1 MRKNNTPFGLQITL
15 TRFPPLAI
23 SLSAVHPGMEFH
35 IQATARSL
43 YECTESLFSSSGN
56 LIFPNFRAV
65 RAFTQKMI
73 EKGFPSTKP
82 EVATRAGQVNA
93 MGLIDEIYHYI
104 VRMYDEVENPG
115 VLRRVYDATASKV
128 GIGQLRMTLEAFVE
142 LCPPLAVYQHKIT
155 PKVYCAEEK
164 NLLSVFEELLLLNL
178 ENFNPAF
185 RPWRSLFDDT
195 PLVTAT
201 SYSSVVDAIE
211 SLFAQEKRFG
221 PDHQTLLE
229 LLRAPILAH
238 PDSLD
243 AQLRFIQTRWG
254 MVLSDAFLAKMLGGM
269 DVLSEESKI
278 IYHGPHDPPSIV
290 PTYKPAGPEGAES
303 VFGSHEMERFTA
315 DIDWMP
321 KVVLLAKNTYVW
333 LNQLSKKYQRSIT
346 RLDQIPDQELDQIAH
361 WNFTGLWLIGIWER
375 SIASQRIKNYTG
387 NPDAVPSAYSLYEY
401 EIASD
406 LGGEEAFQNLN
417 HRAWQRGIRLAGD
430 MVPNHMGIY
439 SKWMVEHPEYFI
451 QLDYSPFPGYRF
463 TGGDLSD
470 SSVMQVRIE
479 DGYWSRTDAAV
490 VFQRIDNITGAVRYI
505 YHGNDGT
512 NMPWNDTAQLDLLK
526 AEVREA
532 VIQEIFRVARK
543 FSIIRFDAAMT
554 LAKKHYQ
561 RLWYPQPGTGGAIPS
576 RSEHALTR
584 ARFDELFPHEFWREV
599 VDRINAEMPHTLLL
613 AEAFWLMEGYFVRTL
628 GMHRV
633 YNSAF
638 MHMLMKEENDKYRQL
653 IKNTLDFDP
662 EILKRYVNF
671 MSNPDEQTAIAQ
683 FGKDDKY
690 FGIALMM
697 VTLPGLPMFGHGQ
710 IEGFTEKY
718 GMEYKRAYYD
728 EHPDEHLVRR
738 HEQEIFPIMKKRHLF
753 SQVENFELY
762 DFYDHHGHL
771 NENVFAYSNR
781 RGDERAL
788 ILYHNHYS
796 ETSGRIGRSVP
807 KLAGEGGSK
816 RLRTVTLG
824 EGLHISADPKM
835 YYSFRDHKGHLE
847 FLRSGSD
854 ICEHGFYVELKAFQY
869 HVFLDFHE
877 MYDVDGSLEHLCGML
892 QGKGVPDIHAASLE
906 LRREPLYHA
915 FRLLLEKESITA
927 LEQYTSA
934 SAEVSP
940 EFDSALREKCR
951 IWNEKLHRYYGGKP
965 EVADILGHLPD
976 DIETMRRVGQLL
988 AAGEKLK
995 HHILGIL
1002 SRQSREEFYHIALA
1016 WLASQRLSSAEF
1028 AQLVQEHG
1036 TESASHL
1043 RLEKVVREQL
1053 LRSGVA
1059 QEKAAEAA
1067 ELFSVLRVFH
1077 NRTGD
1082 LRAETLVARLD
1093 FLLND
1098 FSVREFLRL
1107 NWYEGIWYYNREA
1120 YQKLMEWLFV
1130 LTLFHIAEKN
1140 TSMDMLP
1147 SEVERGF
1154 EILQKLIDFS
1164 DKAEYDLQRL
1174 EELIAEE
1181 APWNIT

>member
-1 MRKNNTPFGLQITL
+1 MRTNHTPVGLEITF
-15 TRFPPLAI
+15 TRFSCPNLPRSVA
-23 SLSAVHPGMEFH
+23 HPVMEFH
-35 IQATARSL
+35 VHAAARLL
-43 YECTESLFSSSGN
+43 YECGESLFSSSGN

-65 RAFTQKMI
+65 RAFTQRMI

-115 VLRRVYDATASKV
+115 VLLRVYDATAVKV
-128 GIGQLRMTLEAFVE
+128 GIDHLRTTLETFVE
-142 LCPPLAVYQHKIT
+142 LCPPLAVYQKKIT
-155 PKVYCAEEK
+155 AQAYCADEK

-185 RPWRSLFDDT
+185 GPWRSIFDDSHLAT
-195 PLVTAT
+195 ST
-201 SYSSVVDAIE
+201 SYSIVLSAIE
-211 SLFAQEKRFG
+211 SLLAQEKKFG
-221 PDHQTLLE
+221 PDDQTLLE

-238 PDSLD
+238 PDSLE
-243 AQLRFIQTRWG
+243 AQLLFIRTRWG
-254 MVLSDAFLAKMLGGM
+254 MVLSAAFLEKMLGSI

-278 IYHGPHDPPSIV
+278 VFHGPHDPPSIV
-290 PTYKPAGPEGAES
+290 PTYKPAGLAAAES
-303 VFGSHEMERFTA
+303 AYGSHETERFTA

-333 LNQLSKKYQRSIT
+333 LHQLSKKYQRSIT

-375 SIASQRIKNYTG
+375 SVASQKIKNYTG

-401 EIASD
+401 EIAFD

-470 SSVMQVRIE
+470 NSAMQIRIE

-490 VFQRIDNITGAVRYI
+490 VFQRIDNNTGAVRYI

-584 ARFDELFPHEFWREV
+584 ARFDDLFPQEFWREV

-638 MHMLMKEENDKYRQL
+638 MHMLMKEENGKYRQL

-690 FGIALMM
+690 FGVALMM

-710 IEGFTEKY
+710 IEGYTEKY

-728 EHPDEHLVRR
+728 EYPDDHLVRR
-738 HEQEIFPIMKKRHLF
+738 HEQEIFPIMQKRHLF
-753 SQVENFELY
+753 SQVDNFELY
-762 DFYDHHGHL
+762 DFYDHHGHV

-781 RGDERAL
+781 RGEERAL

-796 ETSGRIGRSVP
+796 ETSGHIGRSVP
-807 KLAGEGGSK
+807 KLVGEGGSK
-816 RLRTVTLG
+816 KLRTVTLG
-824 EGLHISADPKM
+824 EGLHLSADPKM

-847 FLRSGSD
+847 FLRSGCD
-854 ICEHGFYVELKAFQY
+854 ICEQGFYVELKAFQY
-869 HVFLDFHE
+869 HVFLDFRE
-877 MYDVDGSLEHLCGML
+877 MYDVDGSLEYLCSML
-892 QGKGVPDIHAASLE
+892 QGKGVPDIHAALLE

-915 FRLLLEKESITA
+915 FQLLLEKDCIVA
-927 LEQYTSA
+927 LERYTA
-934 SAEVSP
+934 STEDMPP
-940 EFDSALREKCR
+940 ELDSILREKCKT
-951 IWNEKLHRYYGGKP
+951 WNQELHRYYGGKP
-965 EVADILGHLPD
+965 GVADILGHLPD
-976 DIETMRRVGQLL
+976 DIETMRRVGHLL
-988 AAGEKLK
+988 AGGEKLK
-995 HHILGIL
+995 DHSLEIF
-1002 SRQSREEFYHIALA
+1002 SRQSRAEFYHIALA
-1016 WLASQRLSSAEF
+1016 WLASQRLSSVEF

-1043 RLEKVVREQL
+1043 RLEKVVRDQL
-1053 LRSGVA
+1053 LRNGA
-1059 QEKAAEAA
+1059 TQERAAGAA

-1082 LRAETLVARLD
+1082 LKAETLVARLE

-1098 FSVREFLRL
+1098 YTVREFLRL
-1107 NWYEGIWYYNREA
+1107 NWYEGVWYYNREA
-1120 YQKLMEWLFV
+1120 YQRLMEWLFV
-1130 LTLFHIAEKN
+1130 LTVFHLTEK
-1140 TSMDMLP
+1140 SASKDMLA

-1154 EILQKLIDFS
+1154 EILQKLLELS
-1164 DKAEYDLQRL
+1164 EEAEYDLQRL

-1181 APWNIT
+1181 APRNIT